1 MQSNQP
7 VMKKKIGVIL
17 AGCGVFDGS
26 EVQESVLTLLALERA
41 GVEPVCMAPNK
52 DQYHV
57 INHLTGEE
65 TDETRNV
72 LVESARIVRGK
83 IEDIAGVSAAD
94 LDALVL
100 PGGFGA
106 AKNLNT
112 FAVDGPKATID
123 PEVERLVREVSD
135 AAKPIGFICITPAI
149 GAQVL
154 GHKGVEL
161 TIGNDAEVAAGLESF
176 GARHISRGV
185 TDILTDQERRV
196 ISTPAY
202 MLGQNPLEV
211 SEGIDKLV
219 KTLVEWIS

>member
-1 MQSNQP
+1 
-7 VMKKKIGVIL
+7 MKKKVGVIL

-41 GVEPVCMAPNK
+41 GVEAVCMAPNK

-83 IEDIAGVSAAD
+83 IEDIAGVSAAE

-112 FAVDGPKATID
+112 FAVDGPKAKLD

-149 GAQVL
+149 GAQIL

-176 GARHISRGV
+176 GARHISCGV
-185 TDILTDQERRV
+185 TDIHTDQERRV

-202 MLGQNPLEV
+202 MLGQNTLEV

-219 KTLVEWIS
+219 RTLVEWIS

>member
-1 MQSNQP
+1 
-7 VMKKKIGVIL
+7 MKKKVGVIL

-41 GVEPVCMAPNK
+41 GVEAVCMAPNK

-112 FAVDGPKATID
+112 FAVDGPKAKLD
-123 PEVERLVREVSD
+123 PEVERLVREVSE

-161 TIGNDAEVAAGLESF
+161 TIGNDPEVAAGLESF
-176 GARHISRGV
+176 GARHISCGV
-185 TDILTDQERRV
+185 TDIHTDQERRV

-202 MLGQNPLEV
+202 MLGQNTLEV

-219 KTLVEWIS
+219 RTLVEWIS